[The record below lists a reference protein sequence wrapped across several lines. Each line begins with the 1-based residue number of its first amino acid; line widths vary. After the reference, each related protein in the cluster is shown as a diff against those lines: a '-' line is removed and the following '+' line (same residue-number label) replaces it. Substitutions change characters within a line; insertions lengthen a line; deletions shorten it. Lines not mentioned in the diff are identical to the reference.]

1 VIGFVNLF
9 KPAGPSSARAVSRVR
24 RIYALY
30 ANDRRLTAGHL
41 GTLDP
46 QAAGVL
52 PIAVGKATRLIPLL
66 EDQRKSYAC
75 TLVLGR
81 STTTQDAHGELVES
95 GTVPRDWSRRLE
107 LTLPRFLGKIAQTTP
122 MYSAARHQG
131 RRLYELA
138 RQGKSVERKPRTVTI
153 YGLTL
158 LGPSTTSEQLGS
170 EQAVARLRV
179 ACSEGTY
186 IRTLCHDLGEAL
198 GIPAHMGALVREAS
212 GPFVLYES
220 LMLDEIAEK
229 PERALIAPEHII
241 PFPTIVLDLRESA
254 DFRAGRVVPLPDG
267 ATGRHVFVR
276 DESRTLVGVG
286 EALGALLAPRK
297 VFV

>member
-9 KPAGPSSARAVSRVR
+9 KSAGPTSARAVSRVR
-24 RIYALY
+24 RIYAI
-30 ANDRRLTAGHL
+30 AGGDRKITAGHL

-52 PIAVGKATRLIPLL
+52 QVAIGKATRLIPLL
-66 EDQRKSYAC
+66 EDQRKGYAF

-81 STTTQDAHGELVES
+81 STTTQDAVGSTVAEGEIPE
-95 GTVPRDWSRRLE
+95 DWPQRLSE
-107 LTLPRFLGKIAQTTP
+107 TLPSFIGRIAQTPP
-122 MYSAARHQG
+122 MYSAAHHQG

-138 RQGKSVERKPRTVTI
+138 REGKIVERKARSVTI

-158 LGPSTTSEQLGS
+158 LGTEAGKG
-170 EQAVARLRV
+170 AIARMRV

-186 IRTLCHDLGEAL
+186 VRTLCHDLGSAI
-198 GIPAHMGALVREAS
+198 GVPSHMGALVREAS
-212 GPFVLYES
+212 GPFVLYEART
-220 LMLDEIAEK
+220 MEEIAEA
-229 PERALIAPEHII
+229 PERSLIAPEHII
-241 PFPTIVLDLRESA
+241 PFPTIVLDLRGSA
-254 DFRAGRVVPLPDG
+254 DFRAGRVVPLPTG

-276 DESRTLVGVG
+276 DHARVLVGVG
-286 EALGALLAPRK
+286 EALGTLLAPRK

>member
-1 VIGFVNLF
+1 MIGFVNLF
-9 KPAGPSSARAVSRVR
+9 KSAGPSSANAVTRLR
-24 RIYALY
+24 RIYALH
-30 ANDRRLTAGHL
+30 AVDRRLSAGHL

-52 PIAVGKATRLIPLL
+52 PVAIGKATRLIPLL
-66 EDQRKSYAC
+66 ADQRKSYAC

-81 STTTQDAHGELVES
+81 STTTQDALGETVEERP
-95 GTVPRDWSRRLE
+95 VPRDWPAVLE
-107 LTLPRFLGKIAQTTP
+107 AALSGFVGRIAQTPP
-122 MYSAARHQG
+122 MYSAVHHNG
-131 RRLYELA
+131 KRLYELA
-138 RQGKSVERKPRTVTI
+138 REGKSVERKARSVTI

-158 LGPSTTSEQLGS
+158 LGIESGRAG
-170 EQAVARLRV
+170 AVARLRV

-186 IRTLCHDLGEAL
+186 IRTLCNDIGGAI
-198 GIPAHMGALVREAS
+198 GVPAHMGALVREAS
-212 GPFVLYES
+212 GPFVLYEART
-220 LMLDEIAEK
+220 LEEIALD
-229 PERALIAPEHII
+229 PRQALIAPEHII

-254 DFRAGRVVPLPDG
+254 DFRAGRVVPLPQG

-297 VFV
+297 VFVE

>member
-1 VIGFVNLF
+1 MIGFVNLF
-9 KPAGPSSARAVSRVR
+9 KAAGPSSARAVSRLR
-24 RIYALY
+24 RLYALY
-30 ANDRRLTAGHL
+30 ASDRELSAGHL

-52 PIAVGKATRLIPLL
+52 PVAVGKATRLIPLL
-66 EDQRKSYAC
+66 SDQRKSYAC

-81 STTTQDAHGELVES
+81 STTTQDAHGETLDER
-95 GTVPRDWSRRLE
+95 GVPGDWPAQLE
-107 LTLPRFLGKIAQTTP
+107 AVLPAFVGRIAQTPP
-122 MYSAARHQG
+122 MYSAVRHQG
-131 RRLYELA
+131 KRLYQLA
-138 RQGKSVERKPRTVTI
+138 REGKSVERKPRTVTI
-153 YGLTL
+153 YGVTL
-158 LGPSTTSEQLGS
+158 LGIEAPNI
-170 EQAVARLRV
+170 ARLRV

-186 IRTLCHDLGEAL
+186 MRTLCHDLGDAIA
-198 GIPAHMGALVREAS
+198 IPAHMGALVREAS

-220 LMLDEIAEK
+220 RTLEEVARDPAG
-229 PERALIAPEHII
+229 ALIAPEHII
-241 PFPTIVLDLRESA
+241 PFPTIVLDLRGSA
-254 DFRAGRVVPLPDG
+254 DFRAGRVVPLPQG